1 MSLRQKDIESKNHQ
15 SLLLR
20 KLPQKVNPRSAA
32 FIAQD
37 TLFEPQNS
45 HFWNLICC
53 LLVIRPFGGRIFQTG
68 NFLKKDY
75 QLNRTDAQSI
85 DDNQGGLHG
94 EYN

>member
-1 MSLRQKDIESKNHQ
+1 MLLRRKDIESKNHQ

-37 TLFEPQNS
+37 MLFEPQNS
-45 HFWNLICC
+45 HFWNFICC
-53 LLVIRPFGGRIFQTG
+53 LLVIRSFGGEIFQTG
-68 NFLKKDY
+68 NFSKKDY

-94 EYN
+94 ECN